1 MTEQLT
7 PDIDSAARLQL
18 LRDEL
23 DKIDEQFLDAL
34 RRRIECCV
42 RIGEY
47 KAESGVPVVQP
58 KRITVV
64 KERAARY
71 GEQHGIDQGFLDR
84 LYDLIIGETCRV
96 ESVVIGLP
104 VD

>member
-1 MTEQLT
+1 MTERPT
-7 PDIDSAARLQL
+7 PSVDAITRLQL

-47 KAESGVPVVQP
+47 KAESGVPVMQP
-58 KRITVV
+58 KRITFV

-71 GEQHGIDQGFLDR
+71 GEQHGIDQGFLER

-96 ESVVIGLP
+96 ESVVTGLP